1 MSETSV
7 SPARTLRALVVD
19 DEPAV
24 RKYLHGILKKK
35 FQVEVLE
42 AENGVQ
48 GLEAIETTSPD
59 LVVLDLKMPILNGK
73 ETLAAIRSDKNFMH
87 LPVIVLTAVK
97 DKATFR
103 ELIKLGISDYILKPV
118 DYEFAINR
126 FQIVLAELKNSMPS
140 GTAEQNG
147 AAATNG
153 AQPKLLVIDPDAK
166 FTRFVSDV
174 MGSRFKVVAAASGAA
189 GLTEFARHRPQIT
202 LIGEK
207 LPLLNEKLLAHKI
220 RSISESNHK
229 LIMLSDSR
237 RDTAEASVEFD
248 GVLQKS
254 FVADAFTKHF
264 DKATSGKL
272 SPAHGIREIVADY
285 MPSETLNSVKQAF
298 DILAGVQVNAV
309 SDAGVLDSPIRFAA
323 AGLQD
328 ERQKS
333 GVRITLACA
342 EADAGRLAAAV
353 HGTSSS
359 DAAQQDQT
367 LQDMVK
373 TISGRLCKT
382 FELHGAPLHEKEEKP
397 VTGTAGALPG
407 KRDLELYFRAESGEL
422 FCISME
428 IC

>member
-7 SPARTLRALVVD
+7 SPARALRALVVD

-24 RKYLHGILKKK
+24 RKYLHGILRKK

-48 GLEAIETTSPD
+48 GLETIETTSPD

-118 DYEFAINR
+118 DYEFAISR

-140 GTAEQNG
+140 AAAEKNG
-147 AAATNG
+147 AAHANG
-153 AQPKLLVIDPDAK
+153 TQPRLLVIDPDTK

-174 MGSRFKVVAAASGAA
+174 MGSRFKVLAAASGAA

-202 LIGEK
+202 LIGEQ

-220 RSISESNHK
+220 RSISEGNHK
-229 LIMLSDSR
+229 LIMLSDGR

-272 SPAHGIREIVADY
+272 SPAHDVREIVADY
-285 MPSETLNSVKQAF
+285 MPGETLNSVKQAF
-298 DILAGVQVNAV
+298 DILAGVQVDAV
-309 SDAGVLDSPIRFAA
+309 AGAGPLASPIRYAAATLQDDRRNSGVRISLACAAEDAGRFAA
-323 AGLQD
+323 A
-328 ERQKS
+328 
-333 GVRITLACA
+333 VN
-342 EADAGRLAAAV
+342 
-353 HGTSSS
+353 GTDTC
-359 DAAQQDQT
+359 DAAQQDRA
-367 LQDMVK
+367 LQDMVR

-382 FELHGAPLHEKEEKP
+382 FEVHGAPLREHEEKP
-397 VTGTAGALPG
+397 VTGMAESLPG

-422 FCISME
+422 FCVIME
-428 IC
+428 IS